1 LQSIKKP
8 FSKPVSYLTP
18 NRLATGFAANA
29 ATAGKNTIF
38 NESRNS
44 RQVLLVMTEE
54 APKPEAKCRVNFAKT
69 LHND

>member
-18 NRLATGFAANA
+18 NRPATGLAANA
-29 ATAGKNTIF
+29 ATAREKTTF
-38 NESRNS
+38 NESINS
-44 RQVLLVMTEE
+44 RRVLLVMTEE
-54 APKPEAKCRVNFAKT
+54 APKPEAKCRVNFGKT